1 MGSPYINIAYD
12 HNKDHIMGERE
23 TTYIKIQTL
32 APRGN
37 YSHMDMVRERE
48 SC

>member
-1 MGSPYINIAYD
+1 MVQA
-12 HNKDHIMGERE
+12 
-23 TTYIKIQTL
+23 L

-48 SC
+48 LLMERCNPEEMKEAAATTLGGRDT